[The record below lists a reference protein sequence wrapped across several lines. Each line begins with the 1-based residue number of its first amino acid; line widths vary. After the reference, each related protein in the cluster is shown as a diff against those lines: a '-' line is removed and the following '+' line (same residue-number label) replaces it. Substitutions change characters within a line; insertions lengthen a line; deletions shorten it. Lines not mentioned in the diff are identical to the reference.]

1 MKYSLVKIQKIDKPR
16 ISVMSLADKVK
27 GQGVGS
33 AYSEQLNLIEER
45 LDGVYDI
52 KKNTI
57 KSGEI
62 THYHSINFRF
72 FMHSLL
78 NKKRTVRVGSVHFI
92 PETIEGS
99 ITLPPWMKRI
109 FYWYILEFYKSMDQ
123 LVTVNP
129 VFIEKLVALGFNQES
144 ISYIPNFVSGEQ
156 FYKISKEEKKTVRSK
171 YNLDENDFVMLG
183 VGQVQTRKGILDFV
197 EVAKLCP
204 DKKFVWAGGFSFG
217 RITDGYDALSE
228 VVENPPENV
237 KFLGIIDRS
246 EMNEVYNMA
255 DVMFLPSYS
264 ELFPMTVL
272 EAMNVGIPMLLRD
285 LDLYENIL
293 FDYYLRAN
301 DNIAFSKIIDQ
312 LASDKSYYEKW
323 ASQSQMGSEFYSRES
338 VGMMWEKYYEQM
350 LELESSDH
358 YAKKSKAYY

>member
-45 LDGVYDI
+45 LDGIYDI
-52 KKNTI
+52 KKNTL

-72 FMHSLL
+72 FVHSYL
-78 NKKRTVRVGSVHFI
+78 NRKRTVRVGSVHFI

-109 FYWYILEFYKSMDQ
+109 FYWYILEFYKNMDQ

-129 VFIEKLVALGFNQES
+129 IFIDKLVDLGFSRDN
-144 ISYIPNFVSGEQ
+144 ISYIPNFVSREQ
-156 FYKISKEEKKTVRSK
+156 FYKITQEEKNRVRAK
-171 YNLDENDFVMLG
+171 YGLTENDFVLLG

-197 EVAKLCP
+197 EVAKSCP
-204 DKKFVWAGGFSFG
+204 DFQFIWAGGFSFG

-228 VVENPPENV
+228 VVQNPPKNV

-246 EMNEVYNMA
+246 QMNEIYNMA

-285 LDLYENIL
+285 LELYENIL

-301 DNIAFSKIIDQ
+301 DNDTFSNLIKK
-312 LASDKSYYEKW
+312 LSSDTSYYKNW
-323 ASQSQMGSEFYSRES
+323 AMQSQKGSDFYCRDS
-338 VGMMWEKYYEQM
+338 VGKMWEEYYAQM